1 MGIIRAAIN
10 SVGGALAD
18 SYLDAY
24 RPYHMGVRTVVSP
37 GVFADDGTGRNTN
50 TKRANNVISNG
61 SKIQVAAGQLMC
73 VVDGGSVVDYAAE
86 PGYYTVTNSS
96 APSLFNGEF
105 KKSLSD
111 GWDRIKFGGNQY
123 KEQRVIYI
131 NLRTMEGIKFGTRTP
146 VPFFDEKYQIDVAV
160 RAFGTFSIKISEP
173 WKFFNEVIPSE
184 CIMEGAS
191 LEVDD
196 FLNDTFMSEYL
207 GALGEAL
214 SNMSVENIPLSR
226 IPTQTGKLSQ
236 YMRDAL
242 APIWKESRGIE
253 IVNVG
258 ISSITYDDDTK
269 KLLQERNRAVV
280 YSDPTMR
287 EAYVQTAVARGIEA
301 AGSNPNGAANA
312 FMGINM
318 GMGAAGGFMGTASNT
333 NLQQMQMQQQ
343 MQQQQMQMQQQ
354 QAQYAQQ
361 QQAQHPETVQ
371 KGWDCSCGHKGNTG
385 KFCAECGAKKP
396 EPKPIPTGGAWTC
409 SCGASNTGK
418 FCAEC
423 GQKRPESRK
432 IKCDKCGYEPDM
444 TKPIPKFCPECG
456 DPINE
461 ADYI

>member
-24 RPYHMGVRTVVSP
+24 RPYHMGVRTAVCP

-61 SKIQVAAGQLMC
+61 SKIEVSAGQLMC
-73 VVDGGSVVDYAAE
+73 VVDGGRVVDYSAE
-86 PGYYTVTNSS
+86 PGYYTVANSS

-105 KKSLSD
+105 KKSLAD

-123 KEQRVIYI
+123 KEQRVVYI
-131 NLRTMEGIKFGTRTP
+131 NLRAMEGIKFGTKTP

-160 RAFGTFSIKISEP
+160 RAFGTFSLKISEP
-173 WKFFNEVIPSE
+173 WKFFNEVIPQE
-184 CIMEGAS
+184 CIFEGAS
-191 LEVDD
+191 LEADD

-214 SNMSVENIPLSR
+214 SNMSVDGIMLSR

-236 YMRDAL
+236 YMREAL
-242 APIWKESRGIE
+242 DPIWKEHRGIE

-269 KLLQERNRAVV
+269 KLLQKRNETMI
-280 YSDPTMR
+280 YNDPSMR
-287 EAYVQTAVARGIEA
+287 ETFVQTSIARGIEA
-301 AGSNPNGAANA
+301 AGSNAGGAANA
-312 FMGINM
+312 FMGIGM
-318 GMGAAGGFMGTASNT
+318 GMNAAGAFMGSASNT

-343 MQQQQMQMQQQ
+343 QVQQT
-354 QAQYAQQ
+354 
-361 QQAQHPETVQ
+361 PPPVQ
-371 KGWDCSCGHKGNTG
+371 KQPTAATNGWDCSCGHKGNTG

-396 EPKPIPTGGAWTC
+396 EPQVSGEWKC
-409 SCGASNTGK
+409 SCGAVNSGK

-423 GQKRPESRK
+423 GAKRPETRK
-432 IKCDKCGYEPDM
+432 VKCDKCGYEPDM

-461 ADYI
+461 ADYV